1 MSRRHSHLSSRAGTF
16 PNVDFLF
23 SLRPTRMKLGLENI
37 TTLLGR
43 LGDPQKRFPAILVA
57 GTNGKG
63 SVTAFV
69 SSILRAA
76 GLRVGS
82 CYSPHLFRIN
92 ERIRLNGEEIP
103 TGDLDSLLGELRGHH
118 REIPYTYFE
127 GITAAAMLHFA
138 RRRVDVA
145 IFEVGLGGRL
155 DATKLV
161 NAAVTVITGISVD
174 HGEHLGGTPRQILR
188 EKLGIVREGVP
199 LVASLDSPLLLRSA
213 GKHCA
218 TVGAPFVHVE
228 DEVST
233 YLISLE
239 PDGMVFDVITPV
251 HRYTGCRVRM
261 IGTAQ
266 MANAATAVRA
276 VEVLFD
282 TIRRSVRHPA
292 VRGGRVGEGT
302 GARPLRLYSKRLRQ
316 LAGKRR
322 YPVRSVRAGLA
333 ETSLAGRFQVL
344 PGAPRIVLDVAHNEQ
359 ALVHS
364 VETLRRISHPRRN
377 VIIFGILAHKQLG
390 SFPRKAADSARTII
404 CTDLRDGR
412 SARSGELIKIFR
424 TSGRKRVILEAIG
437 GMGRAMKTALSG
449 LGTDDT
455 LLILGSHLTVEEAA
469 AFL

>member
-1 MSRRHSHLSSRAGTF
+1 
-16 PNVDFLF
+16 
-23 SLRPTRMKLGLENI
+23 MKLGLENI
-37 TTLLGR
+37 TALLGR
-43 LGDPQKRFPAILVA
+43 LGDPQHSFPAVLVA

-63 SVTAFV
+63 SVAAFV

-76 GLRVGS
+76 GLRIGS

-103 TGDLDSLLGELRGHH
+103 TIELDSILGELRVHH
-118 REIPYTYFE
+118 REIPFTFFE

-161 NAAVTVITGISVD
+161 NAAVTVITGISLD
-174 HGEHLGGTPRQILR
+174 HGEHLGSTPRRILR

-199 LVASLDSPLLLRSA
+199 LVANLNSSLLIRSA

-218 TVGAPFVHVE
+218 TIGAPYVAVG
-228 DEVST
+228 DEVNT
-233 YLISLE
+233 RLVSLE
-239 PDGMVFDVITPV
+239 PDGMVIDVATPV
-251 HRYTGCRVRM
+251 YRYARCRAKM
-261 IGTAQ
+261 IGAAQ
-266 MANAATAVRA
+266 AANAATAVRT

-282 TIRRSVRHPA
+282 AIRHAPSHPTPD
-292 VRGGRVGEGT
+292 GGRVGEGT
-302 GARPLRLYSKRLRQ
+302 GARPLRSRSRRLRR
-316 LAGKRR
+316 LAERRR
-322 YPVRSVRAGLA
+322 YPIRSIRAGLA
-333 ETSLAGRFQVL
+333 GTSLGGRFQVL

-364 VETLRRISHPRRN
+364 VETLRRISPPKRN

-390 SFPRKAADSARTII
+390 TFPRKAAGSARTII
-404 CTDLRDGR
+404 CTELRDRR
-412 SARSGELIKIFR
+412 SARSGELTKIFR
-424 TSGRKRVILEAIG
+424 ERGRRGVNLEAVR
-437 GMGRAMKTALSG
+437 GMEHAVKTALSG
-449 LGTDDT
+449 LGANDT
-455 LLILGSHLTVEEAA
+455 LLILGSHLAVEEAA